1 MRLLAD
7 FFWLSIG
14 ALMVLGAFLLIE
26 FLFGD
31 GLTVPVVK

>member
-26 FLFGD
+26 FLLFCERREI
-31 GLTVPVVK
+31 